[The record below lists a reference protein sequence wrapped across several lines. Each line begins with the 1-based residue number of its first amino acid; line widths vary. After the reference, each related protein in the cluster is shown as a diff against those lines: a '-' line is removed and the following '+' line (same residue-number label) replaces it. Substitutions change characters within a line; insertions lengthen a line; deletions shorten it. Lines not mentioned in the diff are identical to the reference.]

1 MERMHILGDTV
12 VVIGASVLCN
22 REASCD
28 RRGCHRR
35 ADRCHGNRKDKGT
48 AVQRD
53 EELLERRGDPRP
65 SGDCTRVAS

>member
-28 RRGCHRR
+28 GHSCCRR
-35 ADRCHGNRKDKGT
+35 ADRCHGDRQNKGA
-48 AVQRD
+48 AVRRD
-53 EELLERRGDPRP
+53 EELLERRGDP
-65 SGDCTRVAS
+65 